1 MNKTIS
7 IFVFL
12 QCIIS
17 FSSAQTFNLAWQKC
31 IGGSAKELNPIIIAR
46 PDLSYTVGFSTNSS
60 NGDIVGAKGGT
71 DYYFTKYDKDGALS
85 FSKSAGGSMED
96 QFSEIKEFSDGNYL
110 AIGTTNSTDG
120 NITNNH
126 GGNDVWVT
134 KIVGNGSIQWRKC
147 IGGTKEDFG
156 GTILEAADK
165 SYIIAGTTSS
175 SDGDISSNAGGQD
188 VFLIN
193 TDING
198 IFQYTKTFGGTGD
211 DKIVSISKLS
221 DGYVLLCDSNSPS
234 ISGASNA
241 NKGKKDFLVIKTD
254 LSGKQVWAKFYG
266 GPDDDTPS
274 NIITLSDG
282 NLLLTGTS
290 NSTSGDISGAK
301 GGSDIWVL
309 KINKTGS
316 IIWTQNLG
324 GTSND
329 IGKMAVEYATPNKY
343 FIIGSTNSNNGN
355 VSGNHGGTDIWV
367 AKLSTSGGFEF
378 GKTFGGSQDDFGS
391 SLSITADN
399 ALLIAG
405 ESLSNDG
412 NVTGNH
418 GGKDVWVAK
427 LNNPVATS
435 EVSASFEMHISP
447 NPASNSL
454 LVNWNDNFR
463 PSKISIF
470 EMNGKLTKQVEIPNE
485 SKNIK
490 LDISNI
496 SSGSYILTLSEKG
509 IISSQKLEIVR

>member
-1 MNKTIS
+1 MKKTI
-7 IFVFL
+7 ILLVFL

-17 FSSAQTFNLAWQKC
+17 FSSAQTFGLAWQKC
-31 IGGSAKELNPIIIAR
+31 IGGSAKESNPIIIAR
-46 PDLSYTVGFSTNSS
+46 PDLSYTVGFSSNSS

-71 DYYFTKYDKDGALS
+71 DYYFTKYDKDGVLS

-96 QFSEIKEFSDGNYL
+96 QFSDIKEFSDGSYL
-110 AIGTTNSTDG
+110 AIGTTNSIDG
-120 NITNNH
+120 NVTNNH

-134 KIVGNGSIQWRKC
+134 KIVWNGSIQWRKC

-165 SYIIAGTTSS
+165 SYMIAGTTGS
-175 SDGDISSNAGGQD
+175 SDGDFSSNAGGQD

-221 DGYVLLCDSNSPS
+221 DGYALLCESSSTS
-234 ISGASNA
+234 IAGASNA
-241 NKGKKDFLVIKTD
+241 NKGKNDFLVIKTD

-266 GPDDDTPS
+266 GPDDDIPS

-290 NSTSGDISGAK
+290 NSTSGDVTGAK

-309 KINKTGS
+309 KISKTGS

-329 IGKMAVEYATPNKY
+329 IGEMAVEYNSPNKY
-343 FIIGSTNSNNGN
+343 FVIGSTNSNNGN
-355 VSGNHGGTDIWV
+355 ISGNHGGSDIWI

-378 GKTFGGSQDDFGS
+378 GKTFGGSQDDLGN

-399 ALLIAG
+399 AFMIAG

-412 NVTGNH
+412 NVIGNH

-435 EVSASFEMHISP
+435 EVSGNFEMHISP

-463 PSKISIF
+463 PSQISIF
-470 EMNGKLTKQVEIPNE
+470 EMNGKLIRQVEIPKE
-485 SKNIK
+485 SKHIK
-490 LDISNI
+490 LDIRNI
-496 SSGSYILTLSEKG
+496 STGSYILTLSEKG
-509 IISSQKLEIVR
+509 IISSQKLEIVK